1 MTDPM
6 TPLTEE
12 SEALLERIYS
22 LNGRSFP
29 LATREDFARIETA
42 AARRA
47 IERSG
52 VVEALRFLSTY
63 EKDPPEVMYD
73 QWAYIRLLAVVHDVA
88 TCALDGVPTAPG
100 WSSRPYAGAIRQAL
114 AALPRPEEPSPD
126 RMAGLLARTYALLPP
141 DRVLLVDDEVH
152 EVVARYLDALPRPE
166 ESRVERC
173 AFVWKSGTPCGKPK
187 RDSRHKHDSSCLT
200 GGEGHITDM
209 LCHPFTPE
217 VR

>member
-73 QWAYIRLLAVVHDVA
+73 QWAYIRLLAFVHDVA

-114 AALPRPEEPSPD
+114 VALPRPDEP
-126 RMAGLLARTYALLPP
+126 
-141 DRVLLVDDEVH
+141 
-152 EVVARYLDALPRPE
+152 
-166 ESRVERC
+166 RVERC
-173 AFVWKSGTPCGKPK
+173 VWEFRDNEGTCEGD
-187 RDSRHKHDSSCLT
+187 RDSILHRHLSRGPCPYDHPSD
-200 GGEGHITDM
+200 E
-209 LCHPFTPE
+209 CHPFTPE
-217 VR
+217 AR